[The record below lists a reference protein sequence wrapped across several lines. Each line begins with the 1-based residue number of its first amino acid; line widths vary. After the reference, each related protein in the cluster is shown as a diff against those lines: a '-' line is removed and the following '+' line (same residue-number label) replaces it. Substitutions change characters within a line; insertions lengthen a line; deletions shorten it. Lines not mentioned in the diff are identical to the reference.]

1 MSNEI
6 VIKEMFL
13 SFLSSL
19 SVGKSEELQGEIDE
33 ATVPVGD
40 FNLLRT
46 DGTRDKHWLG
56 YRFEHHDQQTT

>member
-46 DGTRDKHWLG
+46 DGTRDKH
-56 YRFEHHDQQTT
+56 